1 MSSAKPP
8 RQQAGAISTILGGL
22 RRAPRQLRRGSR
34 DVIENAVS
42 QLFDAAVQPHGVAA
56 SGEYRIEE
64 LARLAGTTTRN
75 IRVYR
80 DRGLLH
86 PPLRVGRIAL
96 FNDTHLTR
104 LRLVT
109 SLLDRGYNIAH
120 VHEMLSAWEQGK
132 NLGDMLGLES
142 AIAGSW
148 ATEKPERMSVPDAK
162 RLVDDDAGFE
172 RLIGLGVVRL
182 EDSGD
187 VQEAVVVRPKLIE
200 AFNEIRQYGVAS
212 EKLID
217 LHEQIAPL
225 IDQISGL
232 LVQTGVEH
240 VVHHIKPG
248 AALPPDTEVA
258 ELITMLVRFRT
269 QAVSA
274 VSATL
279 AFSIESTIESAV
291 SQILG
296 DFIAKEAERD
306 PDA

>member
-1 MSSAKPP
+1 
-8 RQQAGAISTILGGL
+8 
-22 RRAPRQLRRGSR
+22 
-34 DVIENAVS
+34 
-42 QLFDAAVQPHGVAA
+42 
-56 SGEYRIEE
+56 
-64 LARLAGTTTRN
+64 
-75 IRVYR
+75 
-80 DRGLLH
+80 
-86 PPLRVGRIAL
+86 
-96 FNDTHLTR
+96 
-104 LRLVT
+104 
-109 SLLDRGYNIAH
+109 
-120 VHEMLSAWEQGK
+120 
-132 NLGDMLGLES
+132 
-142 AIAGSW
+142 
-148 ATEKPERMSVPDAK
+148 MSVPDAK